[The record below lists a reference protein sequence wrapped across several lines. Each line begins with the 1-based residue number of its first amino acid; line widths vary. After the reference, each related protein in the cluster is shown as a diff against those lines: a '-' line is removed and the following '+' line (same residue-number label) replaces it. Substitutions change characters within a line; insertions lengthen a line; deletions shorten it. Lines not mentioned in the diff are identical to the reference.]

1 MVDTPENNLSTL
13 GQGRVWFPPVLYV
26 ASLSIFILDCCLLP
40 GSSASV
46 LYAIPLVLAVGRLP
60 RRHLFLLMCTIGG
73 LVSLA
78 FVVWAVVDFS
88 WLLLANRLL
97 IVAAL
102 GAVVVV
108 VMQRQRSYEA
118 LQQSE
123 ERYRDLVENINDIIF
138 RIDAEGRILYV
149 SPPVEIVAGYT
160 PEELHGH
167 PFTDLV
173 YPEDLSAILGS
184 FQRILAGQPEPV
196 ESRFVI
202 KSGEIRWGRTFA
214 RLIVQG
220 DMPVG
225 MQGVISDIT
234 ERKLAEVE
242 MLRAREAAEEMERVK
257 SDFLASVSH
266 ELRTPL
272 NVLMGYAAM
281 LLDGAFGTLTSAQ
294 RDPLQRIDKHAQW
307 LFDLVTQ
314 VLTLGQIEERRLVA
328 HPVMLQLP
336 DFFHEIAVETRDLQA
351 RADLEF
357 VWHIAPDLPAVY
369 TDPGKLKV
377 VMMNLVNNAIKFT
390 PQGRVTVRGQPCN
403 GGVEISVTDTGV
415 GIAPESQTVIFEA
428 FRQGDSLPE
437 LRVGGVGIGLHL
449 AKRLVEF
456 LGGTISVESEV
467 GRGAT
472 FRVWLPLG
480 KS

>member
-1 MVDTPENNLSTL
+1 M
-13 GQGRVWFPPVLYV
+13 
-26 ASLSIFILDCCLLP
+26 
-40 GSSASV
+40 
-46 LYAIPLVLAVGRLP
+46 
-60 RRHLFLLMCTIGG
+60 
-73 LVSLA
+73 
-78 FVVWAVVDFS
+78 
-88 WLLLANRLL
+88 
-97 IVAAL
+97 
-102 GAVVVV
+102 
-108 VMQRQRSYEA
+108 
-118 LQQSE
+118 
-123 ERYRDLVENINDIIF
+123 
-138 RIDAEGRILYV
+138 
-149 SPPVEIVAGYT
+149 
-160 PEELHGH
+160 
-167 PFTDLV
+167 DLV

-196 ESRFVI
+196 ESRFII

-214 RLIVQG
+214 RLIVQ
-220 DMPVG
+220 DDTPVG

-272 NVLMGYAAM
+272 NVIIGYTAM

-336 DFFHEIAVETRDLQA
+336 DFFREIAVETRDLQA

-357 VWHIAPDLPAVY
+357 VWHVAPDLPAVY

-377 VMMNLVNNAIKFT
+377 VIMNLVNNAIKFT
-390 PQGRVTVRGQPCN
+390 SQGRISVEGQPCN
-403 GGVEISVTDTGV
+403 GGIEISVTDTGI
-415 GIAPESQTVIFEA
+415 GIAAEAQTVIFEA
-428 FRQGDSLPE
+428 FRQGDTLPE
-437 LRVGGVGIGLHL
+437 LQTSGVGLGLHL

-456 LGGTISVESEV
+456 LGGTISVQSEV
-467 GRGAT
+467 ERGAT